1 LTTNRICVTILNMN
15 SLEYLKRLQDLDVK
29 IRQVSNPRSRIDLTA
44 LSENPRQLLSEL
56 SREEVEVRRIHR
68 NTIKYTQLQ
77 EDLDRALSDLEN
89 FITFAL
95 LKS

>member
-1 LTTNRICVTILNMN
+1 MTTNRICVTIMNMN
-15 SLEYLKRLQDLDVK
+15 SLEYLKRLQELDAK
-29 IRQVSNPRSRIDLTA
+29 IRRVNNARSRIDLTA
-44 LSENPRQLLSEL
+44 LSENPRKLVSEL
-56 SREEVEVRRIHR
+56 SREEVEIRRIHR
-68 NTIKYTQLQ
+68 PTIKYTQLQ

>member
-1 LTTNRICVTILNMN
+1 MN

>member
-1 LTTNRICVTILNMN
+1 MTTNRICVTILNMN